1 MKERDPLFEIV
12 LKWITHSEWDM
23 TLSMREAL
31 ARAETLIDQH
41 YENPD
46 GSELSRKC
54 PAIAHFY
61 TRLPLLKGLDNLS
74 SRVAVEERR
83 FVPPTVSEIRQV
95 FNLAQIY
102 AMVGKVSLLTF
113 DADDTIYEHGMDLEA
128 DSWIVDALLTLM
140 QQGIVVAVVTAAGY
154 PGKPERYAARFRG
167 LLDRMREIKAPKE
180 VTDRFLCLGG
190 ECNYL
195 FRVDPEGYGMVEVDD
210 TLWVTPEMRSWADA
224 DVKRMLDIAE
234 AALTENAAR
243 LRLDVQMMRKSRA
256 VGLFP
261 RHAEDRIAYEAL
273 EDVALA
279 VQDALVTADVHLP
292 YCAFNGNRDV
302 WVDVGDK
309 RHGILAL
316 QSFLGLAAEATCHMG
331 DRMTNTGN
339 DKRARD
345 VAMTVWVTN
354 PDETCDYLELL
365 LSEMGT
371 EAAKACA
378 AARPRGAKKGT
389 LEWHKAQVVQRNTS
403 A

>member
-1 MKERDPLFEIV
+1 
-12 LKWITHSEWDM
+12 
-23 TLSMREAL
+23 
-31 ARAETLIDQH
+31 
-41 YENPD
+41 
-46 GSELSRKC
+46 
-54 PAIAHFY
+54 
-61 TRLPLLKGLDNLS
+61 
-74 SRVAVEERR
+74 
-83 FVPPTVSEIRQV
+83 
-95 FNLAQIY
+95 
-102 AMVGKVSLLTF
+102 MVGKVSMLTF
-113 DADDTIYEHGMDLEA
+113 DADDTIYEHGMDLEQ

-140 QQGIVVAVVTAAGY
+140 QEGIVIAVVTAAGY

-167 LLDRMREIKAPKE
+167 LLDRMKELKCPKE
-180 VTDRFLCLGG
+180 VTSKFYCMGG

-195 FRVDPEGYGMVEVDD
+195 FKVSEDFGMEEVDVA
-210 TLWVTPEMRSWADA
+210 LWATPEMKSWAEE
-224 DVKRMLDIAE
+224 DVTRLLDIAE
-234 AALTENAAR
+234 AALKENATR
-243 LRLDVQMMRKSRA
+243 LRLDVQVMRKSRA

-279 VQDALVTADVHLP
+279 LQDLLVSSDVKLP

-316 QSFLGLAAEATCHMG
+316 QGFLGVSAEATCHMG

-354 PDETCDYLELL
+354 PDETCDYLELFL
-365 LSEMGT
+365 TEMGT
-371 EAAKACA
+371 PAAKTCA
-378 AARPRGAKKGT
+378 SNRPKGAKKGT
-389 LEWHKAQVVQRNTS
+389 IEWHKAQVVQRNTS

>member
-1 MKERDPLFEIV
+1 
-12 LKWITHSEWDM
+12 
-23 TLSMREAL
+23 
-31 ARAETLIDQH
+31 
-41 YENPD
+41 
-46 GSELSRKC
+46 
-54 PAIAHFY
+54 
-61 TRLPLLKGLDNLS
+61 
-74 SRVAVEERR
+74 
-83 FVPPTVSEIRQV
+83 
-95 FNLAQIY
+95 
-102 AMVGKVSLLTF
+102 MVGKVSLLTF